1 MSNKSADK
9 PVNVSSMSLLDRI
22 KMRNQGI
29 HQEKAKAHYDVVE
42 ANKSEADDECIA
54 EMGALDLIERS
65 KKMSAMIKEYFTE
78 KTSVMNR
85 ATTEQVVE
93 HFKSRTLKEDG
104 PKFKAILKKMC
115 DFDEAKKTWSLKDEY
130 FNL

>member
-1 MSNKSADK
+1 MSA
-9 PVNVSSMSLLDRI
+9 LLD
-22 KMRNQGI
+22 
-29 HQEKAKAHYDVVE
+29 
-42 ANKSEADDECIA
+42 
-54 EMGALDLIERS
+54 
-65 KKMSAMIKEYFTE
+65 YFTE

-93 HFKSRTLKEDG
+93 YFKSRTLKEDG